1 MERQPNRRHFLA
13 TVGAGT
19 FALAGCTDQLGGSSG
34 NGNGSDGDGNET
46 GGEGNESTDGDG
58 QQVPPPAINDG
69 ELISD
74 FDQDF
79 DEWYTLSGEV
89 AADEE
94 NALTGSRTARIEGS
108 DVSAGIAR
116 SFPDGLNMEGQHLSL
131 AVRVDNPRPA
141 RVSVRI
147 MAPGESDQ
155 LWSTRTVLGPYEGWQ
170 RMDVGYTGQ
179 RGEPFL
185 DNVQEIRITLEDP
198 NASEDGGNGEQS
210 NATDDTNATEE
221 ASGDGN
227 GGGNGDGITFFVDDL
242 RMTPAASQG
251 YVMLTFDDGVATQ
264 HENAFPMLEERDM
277 QGAVAVNPNSLNRE
291 GRLSIDHL
299 REMRDAGWDVSSH
312 PEEAF
317 QDLDDPE
324 QTRTGIQEA
333 YEYLDN
339 RGFPD
344 GARSMFV
351 PYHRTNEET
360 VEITREY
367 HDLSAYFGGT
377 PSNVPFTDPM
387 HLSRVDMHD
396 MDGFTNLIDM
406 AAQHNQLAIG
416 LAHGVVPEDEIGDDS
431 LADMTTEQLD
441 ELLDYIEESDVQVV
455 TPSGLLDAD
464 PSDL

>member
-1 MERQPNRRHFLA
+1 MA

-19 FALAGCTDQLGGSSG
+19 FALAGCTDQLGGSNDG
-34 NGNGSDGDGNET
+34 NESNGDGNGNET

-58 QQVPPPAINDG
+58 QQVPPPAISDG
-69 ELISD
+69 ELVSD
-74 FDQDF
+74 FDQDL
-79 DEWYTLSGEV
+79 DEWFTLDGEL

-94 NALTGSRTARIEGS
+94 NALTGSRTARIEGEGA
-108 DVSAGIAR
+108 SAGIGRA
-116 SFPDGLNMEGQHLSL
+116 FPDGFNMEDQHLSL
-131 AVRVDNPRPA
+131 ALRVDNPRPA
-141 RVSVRI
+141 RVTVRI
-147 MAPGESDQ
+147 MAPGQSDQ

-185 DNVQEIRITLEDP
+185 DNVQEIRITLDDP
-198 NASEDGGNGEQS
+198 NASEESGNGNQT
-210 NATDDTNATEE
+210 NATDDSNATEE
-221 ASGDGN
+221 AAGDGN

-242 RMTPAASQG
+242 RATPAASQG
-251 YVMLTFDDGVATQ
+251 YVMLTFDDGVRSQ
-264 HENAFPMLEERDM
+264 YENAFSILQNRDM
-277 QGAVAVNPNSLNRE
+277 QGVVAVNPDSLNRE
-291 GRLSIDHL
+291 SRLTIEQL
-299 REMRDAGWDVSSH
+299 REMRDADWDVSSH
-312 PEEAF
+312 PEGPF
-317 QDLDDPE
+317 QNLDDLE
-324 QTRTGIQEA
+324 GMRTGIEDA

-351 PYHRTNEET
+351 PYHRTNEEV

-387 HLSRVDMHD
+387 HLSRLDMHD
-396 MDGFTNLIDM
+396 IEGFTSLIDM

-416 LAHGVVPEDEIGDDS
+416 LAHGVVPEDEIGDDP
-431 LADMTTEQLD
+431 LADMTTQQLE

-455 TPSGLLDAD
+455 TGSDLLDTD
-464 PSDL
+464 PSEL